1 MYLDSNL
8 LGQLLLLG
16 IAELSDDSSDDAD
29 SFEPANTKKPAA
41 AGDDSSSSGGSSS
54 DESSKPDKKK
64 KKGEAAAAAPDAKA
78 KAKALPKSK
87 RQKRE
92 TRPLLTFDDVP
103 AEVYD
108 PLVLWD
114 VQRTFTVAV
123 QDKMASFVV
132 SSPTGDEDV
141 ASLLEKGFEEHQ
153 EDERVMKLP
162 WQQVVK
168 DMKFQAAELKKW
180 LNRINN
186 WQLHKNLETKPER
199 ECLEQTFAAFD
210 KAMEQ
215 VKRYE
220 LTLDT
225 FNSEKKDQGQA
236 LKDKRKGVV
245 DRVFFAMRMHNVPA
259 GIAKV
264 MEKSSVLFF
273 MVSFF

>member
-29 SFEPANTKKPAA
+29 SFEPASTKKPAA

-54 DESSKPDKKK
+54 DEPDKKK
-64 KKGEAAAAAPDAKA
+64 KKGEAAAAAPDPKA

-132 SSPTGDEDV
+132 SSPTGDEDD

-225 FNSEKKDQGQA
+225 FTTEKKDHGQA

-264 MEKSSVLFF
+264 M
-273 MVSFF
+273 